1 MPIIHFTQ
9 KYFESAK
16 LFIHM
21 TLGCIL
27 DEHYTDMASM

>member
-21 TLGCIL
+21 ILGYIL
-27 DEHYTDMASM
+27 DEYYTHMASM